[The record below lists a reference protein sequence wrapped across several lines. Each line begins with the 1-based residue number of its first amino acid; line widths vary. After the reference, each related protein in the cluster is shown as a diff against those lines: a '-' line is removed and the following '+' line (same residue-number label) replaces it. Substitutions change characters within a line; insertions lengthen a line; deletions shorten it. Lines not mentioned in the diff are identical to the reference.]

1 MFDIFKEQRG
11 LTLFATILIIFYG
24 IYYMPID
31 SFAMNAPIKMVLM
44 ISSIIVLLF
53 YSFKASKAVIWGI
66 IYLVFQ
72 YAVASFHPDTFRWST
87 YIYSILLVL
96 TFVSFYNLVWIEKVF
111 TIEHFIRICK
121 WFMMA
126 YFVVCIIQQVA
137 LFVGINYMPL
147 INMMKVLDRGLGCQ
161 SLSMEPSTFGRFM
174 LVFYYAYIKCCEYK
188 RDEGPFTLRELFE
201 GEHKWVTIR
210 FLWMMLTMG
219 SGTAFVCLIL
229 FALYFV
235 RAHNWYYII
244 PALAI
249 CYVLILNSGIEAL
262 DRATNTIEATTTLD
276 KKTIQ
281 ETDGSAA
288 ARISPILN
296 SLQADFTKEET
307 WLGHGID
314 YGKNNSTFSKQ
325 TGTLFEDY
333 GLLFYIISLLFTFS
347 CAYSFWSL
355 GCIFMF
361 AGVAGSIGTNIQ
373 YAWELAMV
381 MTCVKYF
388 HENRYNPEIYENNDD
403 ENEEILDKRTI
414 YEGPDPCNLHV

>member
-126 YFVVCIIQQVA
+126 YFVVCIIQQIA
-137 LFVGINYMPL
+137 LLIGISYMPL
-147 INMMKVLDRGLGCQ
+147 INMMTVLDRGLGCQ

-174 LVFYYAYIKCCEYK
+174 LVFYYAYIKCQEYK

-201 GEHKWVTIR
+201 GEHKWATIR

-219 SGTAFVCLIL
+219 SGTAFLCLIL

-244 PALAI
+244 PTLAVSYAL
-249 CYVLILNSGIEAL
+249 LQNSGIEAL
-262 DRATNTIEATTTLD
+262 DRTTKTIKATTTLD
-276 KKTIQ
+276 KETVQ
-281 ETDGSAA
+281 ETDGSAS
-288 ARISPILN
+288 ARIAPILN
-296 SLQADFTKEET
+296 SFQADFTKKET

-314 YGKNNSTFSKQ
+314 YGKNHNSFARQ

-333 GLLFYIISLLFTFS
+333 GLLFYILSLLFAFS
-347 CAYSFWSL
+347 CAYSFVSL

-361 AGVAGSIGTNIQ
+361 AGVGGGLGSNIQ
-373 YAWELAMV
+373 YLWELAMV
-381 MTCVKYF
+381 MSCVKYF
-388 HENRYNPEIYENNDD
+388 YKNRYNPEIYEDSDD
-403 ENEEILDKRTI
+403 EDDEILDREK
-414 YEGPDPCNLHV
+414 E